1 MRITWPAAAALIL
14 TIVSTS
20 AAVAQQ
26 PGQGQGMGPG
36 PGARSALL
44 RGRIEEQFVRRIQEE
59 MGLSDEATARMQR
72 VVTAWATRRRTLE
85 REEMRLRQ
93 ALNGQ
98 LRPGVAANSDSVGSY
113 VDALN
118 ENRVAY
124 AQSFRDE
131 MKELTPILTPVQRG
145 QFQQMRDRLMLRME
159 EIQNQGK
166 APPP

>member
-1 MRITWPAAAALIL
+1 MRKTWLAAAALML
-14 TIVSTS
+14 MMVRPSV
-20 AAVAQQ
+20 AVGQQ
-26 PGQGQGMGPG
+26 PGEGQGQRMV

-44 RGRIEEQFVRRIQEE
+44 RGRIEEQFIRRSQDE
-59 MGLSDEATARMQR
+59 MGLSDEAAGRMQR
-72 VVTAWATRRRTLE
+72 VIQSWASRRRVLE

-98 LRPGVAANSDSVGSY
+98 LRPGVAANSDSIGGY

-124 AQSFRDE
+124 AQNFRDE
-131 MKELTPILTPVQRG
+131 MKELSSILTPVQRG

>member
-1 MRITWPAAAALIL
+1 
-14 TIVSTS
+14 
-20 AAVAQQ
+20 
-26 PGQGQGMGPG
+26 
-36 PGARSALL
+36 
-44 RGRIEEQFVRRIQEE
+44 